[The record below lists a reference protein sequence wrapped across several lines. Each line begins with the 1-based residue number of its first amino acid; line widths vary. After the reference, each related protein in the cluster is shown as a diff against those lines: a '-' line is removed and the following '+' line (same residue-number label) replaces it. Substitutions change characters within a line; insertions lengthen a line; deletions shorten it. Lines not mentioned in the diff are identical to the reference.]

1 MKQIDKKT
9 ERRLRWL
16 FLPCVVIAIIIVLDL
31 LLGWNLNA
39 ESWGNTAL
47 MIALAIPLLAYC
59 IVSIRQK
66 CWGVLAVILIIAT
79 ITYLN
84 MANVFVNLLV
94 PNT

>member
-16 FLPCVVIAIIIVLDL
+16 FVPGLAIAAIVVLDL
-31 LLGWNLNA
+31 LLGWNLHA

-84 MANVFVNLLV
+84 MANVFVDLLV
-94 PNT
+94 PTE